1 MLANEIQKETK
12 CYKACWLLQKK
23 TDESNL
29 ITGYWGKKLYDPQE
43 RWGILDKNTKSML
56 NNYKKLSK

>member
-12 CYKACWLLQKK
+12 CYKACWLLKKK

-29 ITGYWGKKLYDPQE
+29 ITVTGAKNCTILKNGKEY
-43 RWGILDKNTKSML
+43 
-56 NNYKKLSK
+56 